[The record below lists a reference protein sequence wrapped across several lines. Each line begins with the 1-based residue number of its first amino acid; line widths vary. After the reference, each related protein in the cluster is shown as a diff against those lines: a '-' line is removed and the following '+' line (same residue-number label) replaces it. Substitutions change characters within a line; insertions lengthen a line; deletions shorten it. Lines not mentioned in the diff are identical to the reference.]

1 MMPSNY
7 LIFSHPLLLPSIFP
21 SLKVF
26 SSELVLHIRWP
37 SIGISASV
45 SVNINEYSGLI
56 SFKIDWFNLFAVQG
70 TLESLLQP
78 WFFQDS
84 SRNSV
89 HFEQPQGK
97 HQFFRTQPS
106 LWSNSHIC
114 TTTEK
119 TIALTIQTF
128 VGKVMSLIL
137 NMLSRLVIAFLPRSK
152 YLLISWLQSLSAM
165 ILELK
170 KIKSVTVSMLGFFVC
185 FFPHLF
191 AIKWWDRTS
200 FHFTP
205 SLHGNQYSWSH
216 CYLRAGKSVIQLKF
230 CCKFI

>member
-21 SLKVF
+21 SSKVF
-26 SSELVLHIRWP
+26 SSELFLHIRWP

-78 WFFQDS
+78 WSFPGVFSKFCAFWTTTGKTSILSHSAFFMVQ
-84 SRNSV
+84 
-89 HFEQPQGK
+89 
-97 HQFFRTQPS
+97 
-106 LWSNSHIC
+106 LSHLYKA
-114 TTTEK
+114 TEK

-170 KIKSVTVSMLGFFVC
+170 KIKPHCFHVVFLFVC
-185 FFPHLF
+185 FFSIYLPWSDGTGH
-191 AIKWWDRTS
+191 
-200 FHFTP
+200 HFI
-205 SLHGNQYSWSH
+205 SLHHFMANSIVE
-216 CYLRAGKSVIQLKF
+216 VIV
-230 CCKFI
+230 I